1 METSESTEPREE
13 SFGID
18 EMGPPEERLRDEAV
32 AFSNCFWVCWCI
44 CFWYE
49 DMAWSGR
56 LRSKFCWKWLAATLG
71 STFKYSIEPAILM
84 LFGGDG
90 CGLVKMLL
98 YEPK

>member
-1 METSESTEPREE
+1 MSESTEPRDE
-13 SFGID
+13 SLGID
-18 EMGPPEERLRDEAV
+18 DMGPEERLRDEAV

-71 STFKYSIEPAILM
+71 STLRYSIEPAIL
-84 LFGGDG
+84 LLSCDSRFS
-90 CGLVKMLL
+90 LVLREL
-98 YEPK
+98 SN